1 MYVHFH
7 YLNYIKKWK
16 ECDRETERQKKTAR
30 KSERDNLVLLVSS
43 KVTMKR

>member
-7 YLNYIKKWK
+7 HLNFINKWK
-16 ECDRETERQKKTAR
+16 ECDRETERQKKK